1 MVSVSMKPTLSPFER
16 SLLKEASKQI
26 KCSTG
31 LPKFCHTQYEFLG
44 IQAVPE
50 IKEFCG
56 KSGLET
62 ARH

>member
-1 MVSVSMKPTLSPFER
+1 MVSVSMKLTLSPFER

-26 KCSTG
+26 KCSIG

-56 KSGLET
+56 K
-62 ARH
+62 